1 MANSRTAAKSKTV
14 VISGGGGFV
23 MANFAAEWL
32 KQDAQARAIVIDA
45 SPLDDIA
52 RRFFAPFGERLQF
65 IQGDV
70 VQPATWQK
78 LPTDPSYVVHGAAVT
93 SHSFIDK
100 DGKHRNP
107 EKENPSRG
115 LEVNVLG
122 TVQALIYARDI
133 PGLERF
139 IYVSTGSVYADDVPA
154 QEKDPFPLP
163 EDGYIGPHLFYD
175 IGKHA
180 SELITK
186 RFVKLFAMPAR
197 IIRLASVFGPMDR
210 VTAVR
215 NVANAANRIAHAAAA
230 GRSIRAFAPN
240 AVGDY
245 IYAPDIAVAIR
256 KMLLAPEAALKH
268 DVYNIAYG
276 KPATVKD
283 LADLATKI
291 APSFKLETASLESAD
306 IRDTD
311 KRRTGRWGAYDI
323 SRAERDFGWKPRPL
337 GEAMADYIAWI
348 KANEKQ

>member
-1 MANSRTAAKSKTV
+1 MTESKTLV
-14 VISGGGGFV
+14 VSGGGGFV
-23 MANFAAEWL
+23 MANLVSHWL
-32 KQDAQARAIVIDA
+32 LSDKDARAVVIDA

-52 RRFFAPFGERLQF
+52 RRFFAQFGERMQF

-70 VQPATWQK
+70 VSPATWAR
-78 LPTDPSYVVHGAAVT
+78 LPNDTAYVVHGAAVT
-93 SHSFIDK
+93 SHSFVDK

-122 TVQALIYARDI
+122 TVQALIHARDL
-133 PGLERF
+133 PALKRF
-139 IYVSTGSVYADDVPA
+139 VYVSTGSVYADEVPA
-154 QEKDPFPLP
+154 QENDPFPLP

-175 IGKHA
+175 IGKYA

-197 IIRLASVFGPMDR
+197 IVRLASVFGPMDR
-210 VTAVR
+210 TTAVR
-215 NVANAANRIAHAAAA
+215 NVRNAANRIAHAAAA
-230 GRSIRAFAPN
+230 GRSISAAAPN

-245 IYAPDIAVAIR
+245 IYAPDIAIAIR
-256 KMLLAPEAALKH
+256 RLLLAPEASLKH

-283 LADLATKI
+283 LAALAAKSS
-291 APSFKLETASLESAD
+291 PGFKLETAPLESAD

-323 SRAERDFGWKPRPL
+323 ARAEKDFGWKPRPL
-337 GEAMADYIAWI
+337 GEAMADYIAWLKI
-348 KANEKQ
+348 NEP